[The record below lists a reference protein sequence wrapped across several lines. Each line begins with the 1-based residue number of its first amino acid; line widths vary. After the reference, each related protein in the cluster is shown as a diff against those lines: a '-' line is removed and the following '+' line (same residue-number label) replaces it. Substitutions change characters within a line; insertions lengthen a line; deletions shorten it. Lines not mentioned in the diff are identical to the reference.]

1 MSQPSKKQ
9 RSPRKSISS
18 NNAWKKVVD
27 TGRTLEILRCLR
39 RNDQRRVAEAV
50 ALLKQV
56 QSSLKRQKY
65 QLFLHDVLSRCGPH
79 GFLLCAIALGQT
91 TVVGMRKSDRATL
104 VDELEKRKDQ
114 PPINHPIFR
123 SLAKRQKIPDSAEAR
138 QGRNVEAERDSTSIS
153 TCRTNALPTE
163 THKRS
168 AHEGSP
174 NNSNVTTAQE
184 VFEHASLEGIATV
197 FDQYICGAIRRDPIQ
212 IDRITFWR
220 ASVTTVF
227 PLWGGPVDCL
237 LSLDICEWGVEYLA
251 MALFNAKVK
260 WVEQVLHIVLNE
272 GITLIVPNSEAT
284 LKGVRDE
291 ALIMVFGSDIHKAI
305 NESPVHRRELEEG
318 KHVTEYILS
327 SNDFPSSN
335 VQPSIV
341 PYDSL
346 PVRHANKLPCLH
358 APKIHGGFKYVG
370 HNPQKEYEA
379 TPRVKRLRI
388 KKPDQKVGSR
398 ADCADRSEFGADDV
412 VVDMIT
418 VNCADGAFVFPFIF
432 PLQAQDLDRS
442 DNMVC
447 DDRDIVAKHPL
458 SDSIDRLQRQLR
470 GAEQAYDVSANPQDE
485 ICHRAISKL
494 LTTLMGEEA
503 AFNLRSRVSD
513 QNVDSDLAGLFK
525 RLRQGHFN
533 YHYYRALAQLVIQ
546 KAPDINIWKAV
557 LNLTVTISRSTPPA
571 SVPPSFDGTPVK
583 STSSSQKGSE
593 QTRELVNPRIFEEIR
608 GCTFRDVEGFFDKY
622 FEGKDWSDK
631 ADAICRRVLAPDSDG
646 NWAQFPDPPTQD
658 DVLAWWFRLQEDLLS
673 ESRGTYYT
681 TGEQSGSYRF
691 ECGTGKSTSLLRAS
705 GSEPPRGNPHEL
717 ERHPSLLAELKKP
730 KEKIETKTTLLQM
743 SRCVREVFA
752 AQPTR
757 RFVHAFAV
765 CGTKME
771 AWVFDRSGPYSSGI
785 IDVYA
790 DSRRFFQVIVG
801 YTMMSDEELGLDTF
815 IARDE
820 GGSKSITVKGPGIS
834 EEKVLRL
841 GEMLSFQRA
850 IVCRG
855 TTCFLANDGQVE
867 GVAKFSWVS
876 DKRRPEAELLEL
888 AGQKNVQGVAR
899 IIGHSVITSIADVR
913 CGLTFGDKRHD
924 FKSAPPS
931 AASSFHQ
938 SQPLT
943 ELRSLGRKSSSR
955 KRRSPDKG
963 MQASKRSRS
972 INQPSRDNQQENE
985 LAFSVQSAHKPSL
998 FDRNG
1003 EEPYDNRVLRCLV
1016 ISPAGRPIYKYESLL
1031 ELLTALRDAIKA
1043 HRSLYLDGSIL
1054 HRDISENNI
1063 IITDPEKADGHSG
1076 MLIDLDLAKEVGS
1089 GRSGARHQT
1098 GTMEFMAIEVL
1109 LNIDHTYRHDLES
1122 FFYVLIWQCARH
1134 GWEKLNELQR
1144 QGQDPPKD
1152 SMLREWYT
1160 GTYKKIATYKRGNME
1175 AGGFEYLLQEFPPD
1189 FERVKHLCKTIRGV
1203 LFPYGKEGLIVG
1215 TPQDPK
1221 RLYDPIIKAY
1231 DDTIALIET

>member
-1 MSQPSKKQ
+1 MADLSEDDH
-9 RSPRKSISS
+9 
-18 NNAWKKVVD
+18 AV
-27 TGRTLEILRCLR
+27 ILRYPL
-39 RNDQRRVAEAV
+39 ND
-50 ALLKQV
+50 
-56 QSSLKRQKY
+56 SL
-65 QLFLHDVLSRCGPH
+65 
-79 GFLLCAIALGQT
+79 
-91 TVVGMRKSDRATL
+91 DR
-104 VDELEKRKDQ
+104 LEK
-114 PPINHPIFR
+114 
-123 SLAKRQKIPDSAEAR
+123 LLPDAEHHYNDGTTESR
-138 QGRNVEAERDSTSIS
+138 EACHD
-153 TCRTNALPTE
+153 
-163 THKRS
+163 
-168 AHEGSP
+168 
-174 NNSNVTTAQE
+174 
-184 VFEHASLEGIATV
+184 AT
-197 FDQYICGAIRRDPIQ
+197 
-212 IDRITFWR
+212 
-220 ASVTTVF
+220 
-227 PLWGGPVDCL
+227 
-237 LSLDICEWGVEYLA
+237 
-251 MALFNAKVK
+251 
-260 WVEQVLHIVLNE
+260 
-272 GITLIVPNSEAT
+272 
-284 LKGVRDE
+284 
-291 ALIMVFGSDIHKAI
+291 
-305 NESPVHRRELEEG
+305 
-318 KHVTEYILS
+318 
-327 SNDFPSSN
+327 
-335 VQPSIV
+335 
-341 PYDSL
+341 
-346 PVRHANKLPCLH
+346 
-358 APKIHGGFKYVG
+358 
-370 HNPQKEYEA
+370 
-379 TPRVKRLRI
+379 
-388 KKPDQKVGSR
+388 
-398 ADCADRSEFGADDV
+398 
-412 VVDMIT
+412 
-418 VNCADGAFVFPFIF
+418 
-432 PLQAQDLDRS
+432 
-442 DNMVC
+442 
-447 DDRDIVAKHPL
+447 
-458 SDSIDRLQRQLR
+458 
-470 GAEQAYDVSANPQDE
+470 
-485 ICHRAISKL
+485 SKL
-494 LTTLMGEEA
+494 LTTLMGEKS
-503 AFNLRSRVSD
+503 AFHLRSPAGNK
-513 QNVDSDLAGLFK
+513 NVASELSRLFTC
-525 RLRQGHFN
+525 LQDGDFS
-533 YHYYRALAQLVIQ
+533 YEHYRTLVRLVIQ
-546 KAPDINIWKAV
+546 KATDVDIWKAV
-557 LNLTVTISRSTPPA
+557 LDLIATVSRATPPA
-571 SVPPSFDGTPVK
+571 SIPPTSLGTPIK

-608 GCTFRDVEGFFDKY
+608 GCTFRGVEGFFAKY
-622 FEGKDWSDK
+622 FEGEDWSDK
-631 ADAICRRVLAPDSDG
+631 ADAICRRVLGPDSDG

-673 ESRGTYYT
+673 ESRGTYYST
-681 TGEQSGSYRF
+681 ASKADLTGSKAERQVDL
-691 ECGTGKSTSLLRAS
+691 LLRARG
-705 GSEPPRGNPHEL
+705 GS
-717 ERHPSLLAELKKP
+717 PSQNKHDWRDILVVGELKKS
-730 KEKIETKTTLLQM
+730 KEEIRTKGTLLQM
-743 SRCVREVFA
+743 SRYVREVFA

-771 AWVFDRSGPYSSGI
+771 AWVFDRSGLYSSGI

-790 DSRRFFQVIVG
+790 DSRRFFQVLVG

-820 GGSKSITVKGPGIS
+820 GGNKSITVKGPGTS

-913 CGLTFGDKRHD
+913 CGLTFDDKRHD

-963 MQASKRSRS
+963 IQASKRSRS
-972 INQPSRDNQQENE
+972 INQPSRDTQQENE

-1016 ISPAGRPIYKYESLL
+1016 ISPAGRPIYKYESPL

-1043 HRSLYLDGSIL
+1043 HRSLYLNGSIL

-1134 GWEKLNELQR
+1134 GWEKLNALQR
-1144 QGQDPPKD
+1144 QGLDRPKD
-1152 SMLREWYT
+1152 SILREWYT
-1160 GTYKKIATYKRGNME
+1160 GTYKKIAIYKRGNME

-1189 FERVKHLCKTIRGV
+1189 SECVKNLCRTIRGV

-1215 TPQDPK
+1215 TPQVPQ

-1231 DDTIALIET
+1231 DDTIALIETE